1 MLVSRRRIA
10 MLMAEFLGTALITTI
25 VLTLGKAQ
33 DSAAYF
39 IALAVGIVIAALIL
53 TVGMISGA
61 HFNPAVS
68 LGLWT
73 IRRSSALRTVSYIAA
88 QLLGAAAAYWLFTY
102 LFDAKLVNTGE
113 FDPRILLAEVIGTML
128 LCMGIAAAVF
138 NNYKEG
144 KTAATVGTS
153 IAVGIMVASVAS
165 LGLLNPAVALGVGA
179 WVWGTYVLGPI
190 LGAVIGFNLYAL
202 LFAPAKEVVKTK
214 E

>member
-1 MLVSRRRIA
+1 MFVTRRRVA
-10 MLMAEFLGTALITTI
+10 MLTAEFFGTALITTI

-33 DSAAYF
+33 DSAVYF
-39 IALAVGIVIAALIL
+39 IALAVGLVIAALIL
-53 TVGMISGA
+53 TVGMTSGA

-73 IRRSSALRTVSYIAA
+73 IRRSSALRTVSYIAV

-102 LFDAKLVNTGE
+102 MFNAKLVNSGQ
-113 FDPRILLAEVIGTML
+113 FDPRILMAETIGTML
-128 LCMGIAAAVF
+128 LCIGIAAAVF

-144 KTAATVGTS
+144 KTAATVGVS
-153 IAVGIMVASVAS
+153 ISVGIMVASIAS
-165 LGLLNPAVALGVGA
+165 AGLLNPAVALGVGS

-202 LFAPAKEVVKTK
+202 LFAPTKEVVKTK

>member
-1 MLVSRRRIA
+1 MFVTRRRVA
-10 MLMAEFLGTALITTI
+10 MLTAEFFGTALITTI

-39 IALAVGIVIAALIL
+39 VALGVGLVIAALIL
-53 TVGMISGA
+53 TVGMTSGG

-73 IRRSSALRTVSYIAA
+73 VRRASALRTVSYIAV
-88 QLLGAAAAYWLFTY
+88 QLLGAATAYWLFTY
-102 LFDAKLVNTGE
+102 MFDAKLVNSGQ
-113 FDPRILLAEVIGTML
+113 FDPRILMAESLGTML
-128 LCMGIAAAVF
+128 LCMGVAAAVF

-144 KTAATVGTS
+144 KTAATVGVS
-153 IAVGIMVASVAS
+153 ISVGIMVASIAS
-165 LGLLNPAVALGVGA
+165 AGLLNPAVALGIGS

>member
-1 MLVSRRRIA
+1 MFVTRRRIA
-10 MLMAEFLGTALITTI
+10 MLTAEFFGTALITTI

-39 IALAVGIVIAALIL
+39 IALAIGLVIAALIL
-53 TVGMISGA
+53 TVGMISGG

-73 IRRSSALRTVSYIAA
+73 IRRSSALRTVSYIAV

-102 LFDAKLVNTGE
+102 MFDTKLVNSGV
-113 FDPRILLAEVIGTML
+113 FDPRVLLAESLGTML
-128 LCMGIAAAVF
+128 LCIGIAAAVF

-144 KTAATVGTS
+144 KTAATIGVS
-153 IAVGIMVASVAS
+153 IAVAIMVASIAS
-165 LGLLNPAVALGVGA
+165 AGLLNPAVALGVGS
-179 WVWGTYVLGPI
+179 WVWGTYVLGPV

-202 LFAPAKEVVKTK
+202 LFAPTKEVVKTK